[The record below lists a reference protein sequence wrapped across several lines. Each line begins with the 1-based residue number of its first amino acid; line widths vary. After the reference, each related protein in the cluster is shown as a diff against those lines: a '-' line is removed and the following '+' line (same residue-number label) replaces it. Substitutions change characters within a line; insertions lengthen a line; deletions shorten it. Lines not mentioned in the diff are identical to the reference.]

1 MLAFLLLPV
10 LTCGF
15 FVCYY
20 SLPHFCKLHR
30 YEGQQLYLKSALRGV
45 QCLFYALLI
54 VALLNTFVP
63 PTLFCVPVDLHSFVL
78 TLVKGIVPSDSSANE
93 LTWLFLIAVTMHGI
107 AFIRIWVTNWAMNQ
121 FQKKEGVDPKIKL
134 MSDVLSDSPLDSEL
148 LYSYINDQSVLISLS
163 NRKVYVGQVVS
174 MGEPNESE
182 GMDQEI
188 SILPHI
194 SGYRDKD
201 NLTVNF
207 TTQYENIDTKV
218 EIKVTLRQ
226 ELIESVSRFDFDVY
240 QQFLE
245 RKKEFKEKPVRVP
258 FSKRL

>member
-1 MLAFLLLPV
+1 M
-10 LTCGF
+10 
-15 FVCYY
+15 
-20 SLPHFCKLHR
+20 H
-30 YEGQQLYLKSALRGV
+30 
-45 QCLFYALLI
+45 
-54 VALLNTFVP
+54 
-63 PTLFCVPVDLHSFVL
+63 CV
-78 TLVKGIVPSDSSANE
+78 
-93 LTWLFLIAVTMHGI
+93 
-107 AFIRIWVTNWAMNQ
+107 AFIRVWITNWAMNQ
-121 FQKKEGVDPKIKL
+121 FQRKEGVDPKIKL

-148 LYSYINDQSVLISLS
+148 LYSYIHDQSVLISLS

-174 MGEPNESE
+174 LGEPNESE

-207 TTQYENIDTKV
+207 TTQYESIDTKV

-226 ELIESVSRFDFDVY
+226 ELIESVARFDFDVY

-245 RKKEFKEKPVRVP
+245 RKKEFIEKPKQVP
-258 FSKRL
+258 FSKR

>member
-1 MLAFLLLPV
+1 
-10 LTCGF
+10 
-15 FVCYY
+15 
-20 SLPHFCKLHR
+20 
-30 YEGQQLYLKSALRGV
+30 
-45 QCLFYALLI
+45 
-54 VALLNTFVP
+54 
-63 PTLFCVPVDLHSFVL
+63 
-78 TLVKGIVPSDSSANE
+78 
-93 LTWLFLIAVTMHGI
+93 
-107 AFIRIWVTNWAMNQ
+107 NWAMNQ

>member
-1 MLAFLLLPV
+1 M
-10 LTCGF
+10 
-15 FVCYY
+15 
-20 SLPHFCKLHR
+20 
-30 YEGQQLYLKSALRGV
+30 
-45 QCLFYALLI
+45 
-54 VALLNTFVP
+54 
-63 PTLFCVPVDLHSFVL
+63 FCVPTDLYFFVL
-78 TLVKGIVPSDSSANE
+78 TLVKGIVPKHSNASE
-93 LTWLFLIAVTMHGI
+93 LTWLFLIAVTMHCV
-107 AFIRIWVTNWAMNQ
+107 AFIRVWITNWAMNQ
-121 FQKKEGVDPKIKL
+121 FQRKEGVDPKIKL

-148 LYSYINDQSVLISLS
+148 LYSYIHDQSVLISLS

-174 MGEPNESE
+174 LGEPNESE

-207 TTQYENIDTKV
+207 TTQYESIDTKV

-226 ELIESVSRFDFDVY
+226 ELIESVARFDFDVY

-245 RKKEFKEKPVRVP
+245 RKKEFIEKPKQVP
-258 FSKRL
+258 FSKR

>member
-15 FVCYY
+15 FICYY
-20 SLPHFCKLHR
+20 SLPHFYKLHR
-30 YEGQQLYLKSALRGV
+30 YEGQQLYLKSAWLGL
-45 QCLFYALLI
+45 QCLFFALLV
-54 VALLNTFVP
+54 VAFLNAYVP
-63 PTLFCVPVDLHSFVL
+63 PSIFGIPLDIYSFVVKL
-78 TLVKGIVPSDSSANE
+78 TSAIAIKKSSAIE
-93 LTWLFLIAVTMHGI
+93 LTWLFLIATTMHAI
-107 AFIRIWVTNWAMNQ
+107 AYIRVWVTNWAMNQ
-121 FQKKEGVDPKIKL
+121 FQEKEGVDPKIKL

-148 LYSYINDQSVLISLS
+148 LYSYINDQSVLIALS

-207 TTQYENIDTKV
+207 TTQYESIDTDV
-218 EIKVTLRQ
+218 EIKVTIRQ

-245 RKKEFKEKPVRVP
+245 RKKEFIDKPARVP
-258 FSKRL
+258 FSKR

>member
-15 FVCYY
+15 FICYY
-20 SLPHFCKLHR
+20 SLPHFYKLHR
-30 YEGQQLYLKSALRGV
+30 YEGQQLYLKSAWLGV
-45 QCLFYALLI
+45 QCLFYALLV
-54 VALLNTFVP
+54 VAILNAFVP
-63 PTLFCVPVDLHSFVL
+63 PTLFCVPVD
-78 TLVKGIVPSDSSANE
+78 SSAND

-107 AFIRIWVTNWAMNQ
+107 AFIRVWVTNWAMNQ
-121 FQKKEGVDPKIKL
+121 FQIKEGVDPKIKL

-194 SGYRDKD
+194 SGFRDKD

-207 TTQYENIDTKV
+207 TTQYESIDTTV

-245 RKKEFKEKPVRVP
+245 RKKEFINKPELVP
-258 FSKRL
+258 FSKR

>member
-15 FVCYY
+15 FICYY
-20 SLPHFCKLHR
+20 SLPHFYKLHR
-30 YEGQQLYLKSALRGV
+30 YEGQQLYLKSAWLGL
-45 QCLFYALLI
+45 QCLFFALLV
-54 VALLNTFVP
+54 VALLNTYVP
-63 PTLFCVPVDLHSFVL
+63 PSIFGIPLDIYSFVL
-78 TLVKGIVPSDSSANE
+78 KLTSAIATKKSSAIE
-93 LTWLFLIAVTMHGI
+93 LTWLFLIATTMHVI
-107 AFIRIWVTNWAMNQ
+107 AYIRVWVTNWAMNK
-121 FQKKEGVDPKIKL
+121 FQEKEGVDPKIKL

-148 LYSYINDQSVLISLS
+148 LYSYINDQSVLIALS

-207 TTQYENIDTKV
+207 TTQYESIDTDV
-218 EIKVTLRQ
+218 EIKVTIRQ

-245 RKKEFKEKPVRVP
+245 RKKEFIDKPARVP
-258 FSKRL
+258 FSKR

>member
-1 MLAFLLLPV
+1 M
-10 LTCGF
+10 
-15 FVCYY
+15 
-20 SLPHFCKLHR
+20 
-30 YEGQQLYLKSALRGV
+30 KSAWLGV

-54 VALLNTFVP
+54 VAILNAFVP
-63 PTLFCVPVDLHSFVL
+63 PTMFCVPIDLYFFVL
-78 TLVKGIVPSDSSANE
+78 TLVKGIVPKHSNASE
-93 LTWLFLIAVTMHGI
+93 LTWLFLIAVTMHGV
-107 AFIRIWVTNWAMNQ
+107 AFIRVWVTNWAMNQ
-121 FQKKEGVDPKIKL
+121 FQQKEGVDPKIKL

-174 MGEPNESE
+174 LGEPNESE

-207 TTQYENIDTKV
+207 TTQYESIDTKV

-226 ELIESVSRFDFDVY
+226 ELIESVARFDFDVY

-245 RKKEFKEKPVRVP
+245 RKKGIHRKTEASSFFEKIVDL
-258 FSKRL
+258 SISEIT

>member
-1 MLAFLLLPV
+1 M
-10 LTCGF
+10 
-15 FVCYY
+15 
-20 SLPHFCKLHR
+20 
-30 YEGQQLYLKSALRGV
+30 
-45 QCLFYALLI
+45 
-54 VALLNTFVP
+54 
-63 PTLFCVPVDLHSFVL
+63 FCVPIDLYFFVL
-78 TLVKGIVPSDSSANE
+78 TLVKGIVPKHSNASE
-93 LTWLFLIAVTMHGI
+93 LTWLFLIAVTMHGV
-107 AFIRIWVTNWAMNQ
+107 AFIRVWVTNWAMNQ
-121 FQKKEGVDPKIKL
+121 FQQKEGVDPKIKL

-174 MGEPNESE
+174 LGEPNESE

-207 TTQYENIDTKV
+207 TTQYESIDTKV

-226 ELIESVSRFDFDVY
+226 ELIESVARFDFDVY

-245 RKKEFKEKPVRVP
+245 RKKEFTEKPKRVP
-258 FSKRL
+258 FSKR

>member
-1 MLAFLLLPV
+1 
-10 LTCGF
+10 
-15 FVCYY
+15 
-20 SLPHFCKLHR
+20 
-30 YEGQQLYLKSALRGV
+30 
-45 QCLFYALLI
+45 
-54 VALLNTFVP
+54 
-63 PTLFCVPVDLHSFVL
+63 
-78 TLVKGIVPSDSSANE
+78 
-93 LTWLFLIAVTMHGI
+93 
-107 AFIRIWVTNWAMNQ
+107 
-121 FQKKEGVDPKIKL
+121 
-134 MSDVLSDSPLDSEL
+134 
-148 LYSYINDQSVLISLS
+148 
-163 NRKVYVGQVVS
+163 

>member
-1 MLAFLLLPV
+1 M
-10 LTCGF
+10 
-15 FVCYY
+15 
-20 SLPHFCKLHR
+20 
-30 YEGQQLYLKSALRGV
+30 KSAWLGV
-45 QCLFYALLI
+45 QCLFYAILV
-54 VALLNTFVP
+54 VATINAFVP
-63 PTLFCVPVDLHSFVL
+63 AKLFYVPVDLYSFVL
-78 TLVKGIVPSDSSANE
+78 TLVKGIVPQDSSAND

-107 AFIRIWVTNWAMNQ
+107 AFIRVWVTNWAMNQ

-194 SGYRDKD
+194 SGFRDKD

-207 TTQYENIDTKV
+207 TTQYESIDTTV

-245 RKKEFKEKPVRVP
+245 RKKEFINKPEWVP

>member
-15 FVCYY
+15 FICYY
-20 SLPHFCKLHR
+20 SLPHFYKLHR
-30 YEGQQLYLKSALRGV
+30 YEGQQLYLKSAWLGV
-45 QCLFYALLI
+45 QCLFYALLV
-54 VALLNTFVP
+54 VAILNNVVP
-63 PTLFCVPVDLHSFVL
+63 PTMFCVPVDLYSLVL
-78 TLVKGIVPSDSSANE
+78 ALVKGIVPKESNASE

-107 AFIRIWVTNWAMNQ
+107 AFIRVWVTNWAMSQ

-148 LYSYINDQSVLISLS
+148 LYSYINDKSVLISLS

-207 TTQYENIDTKV
+207 TTQYQSIDTKV

-226 ELIESVSRFDFDVY
+226 ELIESVTRFDFDVY
-240 QQFLE
+240 EQFLKRNNE
-245 RKKEFKEKPVRVP
+245 YIEKPKRVP
-258 FSKRL
+258 FSKR

>member
-1 MLAFLLLPV
+1 M
-10 LTCGF
+10 
-15 FVCYY
+15 
-20 SLPHFCKLHR
+20 
-30 YEGQQLYLKSALRGV
+30 KSAWLGV

-54 VALLNTFVP
+54 VAILNAFVP
-63 PTLFCVPVDLHSFVL
+63 PTMFCVPTDLYFFVL
-78 TLVKGIVPSDSSANE
+78 TLVKGIVPKHSNASE
-93 LTWLFLIAVTMHGI
+93 LTWLFLIAVTMHCV
-107 AFIRIWVTNWAMNQ
+107 AFIRVWITNWAMNQ
-121 FQKKEGVDPKIKL
+121 FQRKEGVDPKIKL

-148 LYSYINDQSVLISLS
+148 LYSYIHDQSVLISLS

-174 MGEPNESE
+174 LGEPNESE

-207 TTQYENIDTKV
+207 TTQYESIDTKV

-226 ELIESVSRFDFDVY
+226 ELIESVARFDFDVY

-245 RKKEFKEKPVRVP
+245 RKKEFIEKPKQVP
-258 FSKRL
+258 FSKR